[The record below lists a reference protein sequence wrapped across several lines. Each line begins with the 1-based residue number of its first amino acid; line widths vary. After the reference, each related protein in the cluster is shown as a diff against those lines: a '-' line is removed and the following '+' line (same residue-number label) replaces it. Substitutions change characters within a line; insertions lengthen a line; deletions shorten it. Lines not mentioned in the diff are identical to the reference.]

1 MNKRSATKWNDRRT
15 FLKMGGGASALAY
28 WLFRGVQRAEGAPA
42 PKRLVIVSR
51 PNGSIAKD
59 WLPNN
64 QRGSILEP
72 FADVWQ
78 YVVAFKNMPIAVNE
92 SFKGGD
98 PHSMGSIALMTGQPR
113 SPERIP
119 NNDNHWNTA
128 ESFDQ
133 KLARE
138 SPILSGARFR
148 SLQLGAYT
156 KGPLG
161 DEPSRALSFS
171 GPAKPLYPEPDTK
184 QLYARIF
191 GSLMI
196 PVKEGEAP
204 SPAGVVTAMEKLR
217 RRRESVLSFVMKDL
231 NRVRAQ
237 FPSEARAD
245 LEAHETS
252 IREMEKALDAMEE
265 SGGSAP
271 PIPVSSDCS
280 APAAPNGLPVNE
292 GLQDAHA
299 RVGAAQFEILRAV
312 LMCDLSRV
320 VTFMWAGGA
329 SEVRF
334 EGSGHHAL
342 SHGSNTAMLSKIDRY
357 YSQHT
362 APFIQ
367 SLVRSVD
374 PATKKPL
381 IDSTLVWYVSEIATG
396 GHSLTDMPFL
406 LFGGDGVGLKN
417 RGRVLDVG
425 AKHSSNDVWTSIAPV
440 FDMTLTSFGNPAFG
454 PIAGLI
460 G

>member
-1 MNKRSATKWNDRRT
+1 MQKWNDRRT
-15 FLKMGGGASALAY
+15 FLKFGGGASALAY

-42 PKRLVIVSR
+42 PKRLVILSR

-59 WLPNN
+59 WLPND

-78 YVVAFKNMPIAVNE
+78 HVVAFKNLPVMVEE
-92 SFKGGD
+92 SFKGD
-98 PHSMGSIALMTGQPR
+98 PHSKGSIALMTGQPR
-113 SPERIP
+113 NPERIP

-128 ESFDQ
+128 ASLDQ

-138 SPILSGARFR
+138 SPVLNGARFR
-148 SLQLGAYT
+148 SLQLGAFT
-156 KGPLG
+156 KGPSG

-196 PVKEGEAP
+196 PVAEGEVT
-204 SPAGVVTAMEKLR
+204 SPTDVVTAMEKLR

-237 FPSEARAD
+237 FPSEVRSD
-245 LEAHETS
+245 LESHETA
-252 IREMEKALDAMEE
+252 IREMEKALEAVDDG
-265 SGGSAP
+265 SGSPA
-271 PIPVSSDCS
+271 PIPVSNDCR
-280 APAAPNGLPVNE
+280 APTAPDNLPVNPE
-292 GLQDAHA
+292 LQDGHI
-299 RVGAAQFEILRAV
+299 RVGTAQLEILRAV

-334 EGSGHHAL
+334 DGKKHHSV
-342 SHGSNTAMLSKIDRY
+342 SHSSDTATLSKIDRI

-362 APFIQ
+362 APFIK
-367 SLVRSVD
+367 SLAASID

-381 IDSTLVWYVSEIATG
+381 IDSTLVWYVSEVATG
-396 GHSLTDMPFL
+396 GHSLSNIPFL
-406 LFGGDGVGLKN
+406 MFGGDGVGLKK
-417 RGRVLDVG
+417 RGRILDVN
-425 AKHSSNDVWTSIAPV
+425 AKHSTNDVWTSIAPV
-440 FDMTLTSFGNPAFG
+440 FGTSLKSFGNPAFG

-460 G
+460 ES